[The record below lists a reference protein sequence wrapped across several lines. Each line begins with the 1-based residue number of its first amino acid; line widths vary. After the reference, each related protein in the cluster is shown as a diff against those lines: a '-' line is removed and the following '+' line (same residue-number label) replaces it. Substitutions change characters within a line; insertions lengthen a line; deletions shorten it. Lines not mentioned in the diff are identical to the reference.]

1 MSLRSGQRVS
11 HALVEGG
18 HDAWVVDPGEVSL
31 VEALQERAP
40 DVCYLTLH
48 GKEGEDGT
56 VQRLL
61 DLLGIPYTGTAPF
74 DCEVA
79 FDKVLAKD
87 ALVRAGVRTPEWLVV
102 EGWALRDLG
111 AGAALSQVTDRVGL
125 PCVVKPSR
133 SGSAL
138 GVSFVERASDLAA
151 AVMAALSF
159 AGAAI
164 VEAKVEGSEVAVGVV
179 GTPPDAEALP
189 LVEIVAK
196 SGVFDYAARYT
207 AGATEYFAPARVASE
222 VAAACTEQALR
233 ATSGLHLR
241 DVARVDAIVDTDG
254 QPWVLEVNVCARDD
268 RHEPAADGRAGRRLD
283 AHRALRTRAALRRFA
298 RDSALTCTDALV
310 CDRLVAL
317 SRARGPGPNR

>member
-1 MSLRSGQRVS
+1 MRIAVIAGGRTPERDVSLRSGQRVS
-11 HALVEGG
+11 HALGEGG
-18 HDAWVVDPGEVSL
+18 HDAWIVDPGDVPL

-61 DLLGIPYTGTAPF
+61 DLVGISYTGTAPF

-79 FDKVLAKD
+79 FDKILAKD
-87 ALVRAGVRTPEWLVV
+87 ALVRAGVTTPDWVV
-102 EGWALRDLG
+102 IEGWALRDLG

-138 GVSFVERASDLAA
+138 GVSFVERVSDLAA

-164 VEAKVEGSEVAVGVV
+164 VEAKVEGSEVAVGIV
-179 GTPPDAEALP
+179 GTQPGAEALP
-189 LVEIVAK
+189 LVEIVPK
-196 SGVFDYAARYT
+196 SGVFDYASRYT
-207 AGATEYFAPARVASE
+207 AGATEYFAPARMPPE
-222 VAAACTEQALR
+222 VAAASTELALLA
-233 ATSGLHLR
+233 ATGLHLR
-241 DVARVDAIVDTDG
+241 DVARVDAIVDAEG
-254 QPWVLEVNVCARDD
+254 KPWVLEVNVSPGMTDTSLL
-268 RHEPAADGRAGRRLD
+268 PMAAQAAGWPLAELCERIL
-283 AHRALRTRAALRRFA
+283 H
-298 RDSALTCTDALV
+298 SAT
-310 CDRLVAL
+310 
-317 SRARGPGPNR
+317 SR

>member
-1 MSLRSGQRVS
+1 MRVAVIAGGRTPERDVSLRSGQRVS
-11 HALVEGG
+11 HALGEAG
-18 HDAWVVDPGEVSL
+18 HEAWLVDPGENPL

-40 DVCYLTLH
+40 DICYLTLH

-61 DLLGIPYTGTAPF
+61 DLLQIPYTGTAPF

-87 ALVRAGVRTPEWLVV
+87 ALVRAGVTTPDWVVV

-111 AGAALSQVTDRVGL
+111 AGSALDKVTERVGL

-164 VEAKVEGSEVAVGVV
+164 VESKVEGSELAVGVV
-179 GTPPDAEALP
+179 GTPPEALP
-189 LVEIVAK
+189 LVEIVPK
-196 SGVFDYAARYT
+196 GGVFDYAARYT
-207 AGATEYFAPARVASE
+207 AGATEYFAPARVSAE
-222 VAAACTEQALR
+222 IATICTDQAMRAVA
-233 ATSGLHLR
+233 GLHLL
-241 DVARVDAIVDTDG
+241 DVARVDTIVDASGT
-254 QPWVLEVNVCARDD
+254 PWVLEVNVSPGMT
-268 RHEPAADGRAGRRLD
+268 ETSLLPMAAQAAGWSLTELCERVVR
-283 AHRALRTRAALRRFA
+283 
-298 RDSALTCTDALV
+298 SAG
-310 CDRLVAL
+310 
-317 SRARGPGPNR
+317 SR